1 MSDEAQGLRPI
12 GNLIPKIAS
21 MPSAEA
27 STPMMSPSASE
38 TSGTPRPALTPV
50 SATGTRHGELGAAT
64 RLPAVLAAPMAGSD
78 PLKTDAALRATCEQQ
93 LGQPLVLRTREF
105 FGPHGYDYETLGY
118 DLARPVE
125 VERLHAA
132 QQLVAAALRPT
143 PPMVVIEELARL
155 RRLTKSRAEDETDR
169 EATYVALAEELS
181 EFPPDV
187 VRGALRKI
195 ARRETFFPSLAE
207 LRDQCQRD
215 FRKRRLI
222 ARAVGIEE
230 H

>member
-1 MSDEAQGLRPI
+1 MPDEARGLRPI
-12 GNLIPKIAS
+12 GSLISKIAS
-21 MPSAEA
+21 TPSTEA
-27 STPMMSPSASE
+27 STPTRSLPPSE
-38 TSGTPRPALTPV
+38 TSGTPRPVPTPASSIGMQHGETGAGTNLPAALTKW
-50 SATGTRHGELGAAT
+50 L
-64 RLPAVLAAPMAGSD
+64 AGSD
-78 PLKTDAALRATCEQQ
+78 PAETDENLLATCGQQ
-93 LGQPLVLRTREF
+93 LGQPLVLQTREI
-105 FGPHGYDYETLGY
+105 FGPDGYDYEVTGY
-118 DLARPVE
+118 LLAWPIE
-125 VERLHAA
+125 GSRLQAA
-132 QQLVAAALRPT
+132 QQVILSTLQPAPPRLV
-143 PPMVVIEELARL
+143 VEELARL

-187 VRGALRKI
+187 VRGALRQI